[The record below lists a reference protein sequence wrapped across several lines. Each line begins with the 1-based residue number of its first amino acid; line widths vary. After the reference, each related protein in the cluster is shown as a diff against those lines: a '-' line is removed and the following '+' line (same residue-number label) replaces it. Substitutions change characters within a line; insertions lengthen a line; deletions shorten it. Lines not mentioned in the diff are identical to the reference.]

1 MKPKKEVKK
10 LRIDSWERDR
20 FIGVGSLLGILFL
33 YLLCKLRNSYYNYF
47 GRKQLF
53 FILERNDYYL

>member
-10 LRIDSWERDR
+10 LRIDSWERER

-47 GRKQLF
+47 W
-53 FILERNDYYL
+53 